1 MFTEQC
7 NSYPAILKCNT
18 CASLWRRGAGNR
30 LCSQGQAT
38 WLTGT
43 SQSVAQTA
51 RLCPH
56 AGRPLPCG
64 SRSPVGP
71 SYSRGG
77 PGKGRR
83 GLLGHPCSGP
93 SCWRSNSNIK
103 SSLQNLKK
111 DPSAG
116 FQEVTPLCLLG
127 PVAEHSLQQP
137 DHQVSTTEPQTHTP
151 HKFTYTSHVHTHH
164 TCSHTSHAFTYTG
177 VHTQHTQHTCSR
189 TPHTPHTS
197 HAFTRTTHVHIH
209 TRSHTPHMF
218 THIHTYHTHHIC
230 SHRPHT
236 FTHTPYTFTYTPPTP

>member
-38 WLTGT
+38 WLTGM

-137 DHQVSTTEPQTHTP
+137 DHQVSTTEPHTHTP

-177 VHTQHTQHTCSR
+177 VHTQHTCSR

-236 FTHTPYTFTYTPPTP
+236 FTHTPYTFTHTPPTP

>member
-1 MFTEQC
+1 MQHMCVPLEERRWEPPVLPGPGHVADGNVSECRPDSTAL
-7 NSYPAILKCNT
+7 ST
-18 CASLWRRGAGNR
+18 CW
-30 LCSQGQAT
+30 
-38 WLTGT
+38 
-43 SQSVAQTA
+43 
-51 RLCPH
+51 
-56 AGRPLPCG
+56 RPLPCG

-236 FTHTPYTFTYTPPTP
+236 FTHTPYTFTHTPPTP